1 MFVTYPDVPWWPGA
15 PVLYE
20 GGTATAGMRAHEQLN
35 PSPLHGRNRACLYVA
50 AEPPAIRSL
59 TRVCAALRLVAQWY
73 TTWVLRQ
80 FGGGVM
86 LPHWRHVLELVSCPG
101 LGLCGVRERSRA
113 WFPDNVARNSPAAAS
128 NLDFASLELQR
139 FEQCSKNDRGEL
151 RATFIRRDTVAPPG
165 PLAPSALV
173 VCGAWCVLLGKA
185 RGPQVLSG

>member
-1 MFVTYPDVPWWPGA
+1 
-15 PVLYE
+15 
-20 GGTATAGMRAHEQLN
+20 
-35 PSPLHGRNRACLYVA
+35 
-50 AEPPAIRSL
+50 
-59 TRVCAALRLVAQWY
+59 
-73 TTWVLRQ
+73 
-80 FGGGVM
+80 M
-86 LPHWRHVLELVSCPG
+86 LPHWRHVPELVSCPG

-173 VCGAWCVLLGKA
+173 VCGAWW
-185 RGPQVLSG
+185 VLSGFARLLAVRAASFARRVDSKPARPCGLWCALCLG